1 MTIASK
7 STVLHR
13 MACSLSLPLPFLPL
27 SSPASPSLSLPPP
40 LFLPL
45 SPFPL
50 YLVSCPTASCQLR
63 ERRTAKDC
71 MGCMWWK
78 YVILVALPSL
88 ALHISEDVNH
98 SVIIHREPGRERGR
112 RREREREGGTLRFTC
127 SNINLLQKGVG
138 WACYQWVELQE
149 REQGRNWERQ
159 QVMKLHLK

>member
-50 YLVSCPTASCQLR
+50 YLVSCPIASCQLR

-71 MGCMWWK
+71 MYCMWWK
-78 YVILVALPSL
+78 YIILVALPSL

-112 RREREREGGTLRFTC
+112 RRERERGGYIKVHVFQYKFTSKRC
-127 SNINLLQKGVG
+127 RTGLLPVGGAIRKRARSELGTAASNE
-138 WACYQWVELQE
+138 ATS
-149 REQGRNWERQ
+149 
-159 QVMKLHLK
+159 